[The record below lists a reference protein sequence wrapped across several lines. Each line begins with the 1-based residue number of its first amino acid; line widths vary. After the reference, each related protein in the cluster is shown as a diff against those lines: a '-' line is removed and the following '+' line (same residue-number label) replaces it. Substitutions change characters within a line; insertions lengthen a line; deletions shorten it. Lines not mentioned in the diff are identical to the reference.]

1 MQVMAILLHF
11 CDTACYLSLV
21 SCIFKSMS
29 YFRHHVFFCTNL
41 RDDDSFCC
49 EKIGNAQAMRD
60 YVKSSIKQKGL
71 AGKGGVRVNTA
82 GCLDRCGDG
91 PVLVVYPDETWYH
104 YQSETDIDEI
114 IEQHLINGK
123 KVQRLLLD

>member
-11 CDTACYLSLV
+11 RDTSCYLSLA

-29 YFRHHVFFCTNL
+29 YFRHHVFFCTNQ
-41 RDDDSFCC
+41 RDDGQACC
-49 EKIGNAQAMRD
+49 QKSGDALAMRD

-82 GCLDRCGDG
+82 GCLDRCEEG
-91 PVLVVYPDETWYH
+91 PVLVIYPEETWYT
-104 YQSETDIDEI
+104 YVDKDDLDEI
-114 IEQHLINGK
+114 IEEHLVNGRP
-123 KVQRLLLD
+123 VSRLRI